1 MSTRTGRGADT
12 GTHAVAHTDGGGTG
26 AGAGPVVTVRRWLH
40 RRLAAVASPGR
51 EEGQVLLLTLC
62 YAVIALLLVTVV
74 ASASSVHLERK
85 RLLAVADQA
94 ALAAADSMGE
104 DVYYG
109 RDPTAADR
117 SLVVL
122 TDASVRAA
130 VQEHLERSPGA
141 ARLAGLT
148 VLRTSTDG
156 RTAEVTLGAVARPPL
171 VSWVTAAWSDG
182 IALRATSRA
191 RAG

>member
-1 MSTRTGRGADT
+1 MS
-12 GTHAVAHTDGGGTG
+12 GG
-26 AGAGPVVTVRRWLH
+26 
-40 RRLAAVASPGR
+40 PGR
-51 EEGQVLLLTLC
+51 PGALRSRLGSDDGQVMLLTLC

-85 RLLAVADQA
+85 RLLALADQA
-94 ALAAADSMGE
+94 ALAAADALGE
-104 DVYYG
+104 AAYYG
-109 RDPTAADR
+109 RDPARRAPDDG
-117 SLVVL
+117 LVVL

-130 VQEHLERSPGA
+130 VDEHLARSPGA
-141 ARLAGLT
+141 ARLTGLT
-148 VLRTSTDG
+148 VLGTSTDG

-182 IALRATSRA
+182 IALRATARA

>member
-1 MSTRTGRGADT
+1 MSTSRTRTAHAGRAAD
-12 GTHAVAHTDGGGTG
+12 
-26 AGAGPVVTVRRWLH
+26 PLRTVRLSLRN
-40 RRLAAVASPGR
+40 RLGVLASR
-51 EEGQVLLLTLC
+51 SRDEGQVLLLTLC
-62 YAVIALLLVTVV
+62 YAVIALLLLTVV
-74 ASASSVHLERK
+74 VSASSVHLDRK

-94 ALAAADSMGE
+94 ALAAADTMGE

-109 RDPTAADR
+109 RDPTAVDG

-130 VQEHLERSPGA
+130 VEEHLERSPGA

-148 VLRTSTDG
+148 VLTTSTDG

-171 VSWVTAAWSDG
+171 LSWVTAAWSDG

>member
-1 MSTRTGRGADT
+1 MTPDSAPAPG
-12 GTHAVAHTDGGGTG
+12 
-26 AGAGPVVTVRRWLH
+26 GPV
-40 RRLAAVASPGR
+40 RRLLHHGGDD
-51 EEGQVLLLTLC
+51 GQIMLLSLC

-74 ASASSVHLERK
+74 VSASGVHLERK

-104 DVYYG
+104 DAYYG
-109 RDPTAADR
+109 RDPARATADDG
-117 SLVVL
+117 LVVL
-122 TDASVRAA
+122 TETAVRTA

-141 ARLAGLT
+141 ARLTGL
-148 VLRTSTDG
+148 VVVGTSTDG

-171 VSWVTAAWSDG
+171 ISWVTAAWSDG

-191 RAG
+191 RAD